1 MMRDGRRVEAGRGI
15 LAPRGLLPKPRA
27 YVHFTVRGHIMTV
40 QLAAAILAFALAMFA
55 DRAAAEQSYT
65 LDPLH
70 SQPRYEIQ
78 HMRGLS
84 TQIGYFTKMNGKV
97 TLDRAAK
104 KGTIDV
110 TIDTTSIR
118 THDPSRLDAIVKG
131 EQYFNVEKYPTMS
144 FKSTNLVFDGDKV
157 VGAEGELTMIGV
169 TKPVSLKVANF
180 VCGEN
185 PFNKKP
191 MCGGE
196 AMANIKRSEW
206 GMKAG
211 IPMSSG
217 DDVKIVIP
225 IEAYLDGAG

>member
-1 MMRDGRRVEAGRGI
+1 MLITSKTVARRA
-15 LAPRGLLPKPRA
+15 LS
-27 YVHFTVRGHIMTV
+27 
-40 QLAAAILAFALAMFA
+40 AAIASLLALPASAVLADETYA
-55 DRAAAEQSYT
+55 I
-65 LDPLH
+65 DPVH

-84 TQIGYFTKMNGKV
+84 TQAGYFTKLAGKV
-97 TLDRAAK
+97 TLDRAAR

-118 THDPSRLDAIVKG
+118 THDASRLDAIIKG

-144 FKSTNLVFDGDKV
+144 FKSTNLVFDGDKL
-157 VGAEGELTMIGV
+157 VGADGELTMIGV
-169 TKPVSLKVANF
+169 TRPVSLKVTNF
-180 VCGEN
+180 TCGEN

-196 AMANIKRSEW
+196 ATANIKRSEW

-211 IPMSSG
+211 IPMSSS
-217 DDVKIVIP
+217 DDVRIIIP
-225 IEAYLDGAG
+225 IEAYREDAG

>member
-1 MMRDGRRVEAGRGI
+1 MFTTTRTARC
-15 LAPRGLLPKPRA
+15 GLLVA
-27 YVHFTVRGHIMTV
+27 G
-40 QLAAAILAFALAMFA
+40 LALALPAGVAFA
-55 DRAAAEQSYT
+55 AESYT
-65 LDPLH
+65 LDAVH

-78 HMRGLS
+78 HMKGLS
-84 TQIGYFTKMNGKV
+84 TQTGYFTKLNGKV
-97 TLDRAAK
+97 MLDRAAK

-118 THDPSRLDAIVKG
+118 THDAARLDAIVKG
-131 EQYFNVEKYPTMS
+131 EQYFNVEKYPTMN
-144 FKSTNLVFDGDKV
+144 FKSANLTFDGDKL

-169 TKPVSLKVANF
+169 TKPVSLKVVNF
-180 VCGEN
+180 TCAEN

-196 AMANIKRSEW
+196 ATATIKRSEW
-206 GMKAG
+206 GMKTG
-211 IPMSSG
+211 IPTATS

>member
-1 MMRDGRRVEAGRGI
+1 MLTKSRTALPWP
-15 LAPRGLLPKPRA
+15 LAVSLGSLLTLSA
-27 YVHFTVRGHIMTV
+27 SAV
-40 QLAAAILAFALAMFA
+40 LA
-55 DRAAAEQSYT
+55 DETYT
-65 LDPLH
+65 LDPVH

-84 TQIGYFTKMNGKV
+84 TQIGYFTKLTGKV

-104 KGTIDV
+104 KGSIDV

-118 THDPSRLDAIVKG
+118 THDASRLDAVVKG

-144 FKSTNLVFDGDKV
+144 FKSSNLVFDGDKV

-169 TKPVSLKVANF
+169 TKPVSLKVINF

-196 AMANIKRSEW
+196 ATANIKRSEW
-206 GMKAG
+206 GMKSG
-211 IPMSSG
+211 IPMSSS
-217 DDVKIVIP
+217 DDVRIIIP
-225 IEAYLDGAG
+225 IEAYREDAG

>member
-1 MMRDGRRVEAGRGI
+1 MLTKSRTALPWP
-15 LAPRGLLPKPRA
+15 LAVSLGSLLTLSA
-27 YVHFTVRGHIMTV
+27 SAV
-40 QLAAAILAFALAMFA
+40 LADETYA
-55 DRAAAEQSYT
+55 
-65 LDPLH
+65 LDPVH

-84 TQIGYFTKMNGKV
+84 TQIGYFTKLTGKV

-104 KGTIDV
+104 KGSIDV

-118 THDPSRLDAIVKG
+118 THDASRLDAVVKG

-144 FKSTNLVFDGDKV
+144 FKSSNLVFDGDKV

-169 TKPVSLKVANF
+169 TKPVSLKVINF

-196 AMANIKRSEW
+196 ATANIKRSEW
-206 GMKAG
+206 GMKSG
-211 IPMSSG
+211 IPMSSS
-217 DDVKIVIP
+217 DDVRIIIP
-225 IEAYLDGAG
+225 IEAYREDAG